1 MAKFNPLIFSG
12 IDFAGTGG
20 GGGPAG
26 AVQWKAPVANE
37 SSLPT
42 VGNLP
47 GDARVALDTD
57 KIYVWDS
64 TSSKWVD
71 SELTVAA
78 LGATPNADGLTIS
91 TTVDGDITRTTINLE
106 PADATNPG
114 AVSATDQSFGG
125 IKTFTTNIVVDG
137 DIDAKGGIESSTGT
151 LDIGT
156 DSVLTSTI
164 NIGHSTSDVYVNNEL
179 SLTSNKI
186 VDVLD
191 PTDAQDAATKAYVDS
206 LTIGVSQVTKEPTGF
221 PSRADSA
228 VTFDD
233 LSRTLTITPTST
245 SFDVYVKG
253 KKFTKTE
260 DSIVI
265 NDDSGNH
272 YVFYDEFG
280 SLTETSI
287 FDVSIFTD
295 NALVAIVYWNNE
307 TNSHIYFAEE
317 RHGLT
322 MDGATHGYLHT
333 VFGARYLLGLAL
345 EDFSVNGTGDVA
357 ADAQFVS
364 DQGKIRDEDLLIEI
378 AQQDDIPILYREGSL
393 WRKKSADAYPVI
405 YSGTAGYTELR
416 LPYNRFNGTSWSLS
430 QVNNN
435 SFVLVHFFGTNDKD
449 HGVVGIQGI
458 NQYSSISAARNAAST
473 EISSLS
479 GLPFAEFVAIGSV
492 VFETANGYTNVPKAR
507 TRSVNGGDY
516 VDFRGT
522 QLYTPA
528 GEATTHSLLSGLAN
542 DDHIQYLLVGGSR
555 AMAGDLNLGGNDVT
569 NASSLQLEDPGVG
582 SNKITIKSPTLAS
595 DYTITLPADDGIDH
609 QFIRTN
615 GSGNL
620 TWEFPKN
627 NSAIYHV
634 SSDGRS
640 EYTTIQSAINAAESA
655 GSSYLN
661 PKFIIVHGQFTE
673 DLVISKSGIYLIGE
687 TSQENLLNRINGS
700 LTINKL
706 VNVPGEGATSAVI
719 YVGGLTFT
727 ETTDN
732 FIRFTGTN
740 PQRVKFEGCTLVSSS
755 ASVLLCDN
763 TGVGSKVSIINC
775 TVQTAGI
782 TKKAITMS
790 NGWTDVR
797 SSIIENTTSGAVV
810 ISGAD
815 SVLATITNSEI
826 NGQILSTVAAS
837 FVISISSITTTSGS
851 AIQTTSS
858 SYVAISN
865 SGLSVPLST
874 NSITGTGSV
883 YFADIVNGGLGG
895 GFAPTVAALGFTN
908 DVGNLRLPNRGTIT
922 LTESLLNGQNTTTI
936 QAASSIT
943 SNFTLT
949 LPGALPSNNNSAIV
963 SSSTGALSYAYVMP
977 AALGDIPRTSAVAL
991 DNQSSPQNITGL
1003 LFNSAI
1009 TNSFDATVYVA
1020 RGSTYAEY
1028 TIRGIYK
1035 AASLNWEISQDY
1047 IGDDAGIAFSITSIG
1062 QMQYTTTSSGNNA
1075 ALYFR
1080 AITV

>member
-12 IDFAGTGG
+12 IDFTGTGG

-78 LGATPNADGLTIS
+78 LGATPNADGFTIS

-137 DIDAKGGIESSTGT
+137 NVDAKGGIESSTGT
-151 LDIGT
+151 LNIGT

-164 NIGHSTSDVYVNNEL
+164 NIGHSTSTVVIAGTTLYENVQDLLVKDKTITLNDGGLGSSAGDAGIEIEEDSSITGYVKVSSDRNTWELKAPGQAGVAVIDGGLGGITLSQSTEELLPLDGSRPMTGSLIMDVNTIEFDDGAGTTLVVDPSSIGFDFDSGSGTTSSADYTASNTSLSTSDGLITQTFSATPLGMESIYSDSSNGESEVSTVSPVAFTQISETPSNSRTIEIGAGSITLDTTEGVEGGLFIIRQLDSARSEIYTNKNLSIESILDLQLTSSSGDVYVNNEL
-179 SLTSNKI
+179 SLTSHKI

-206 LTIGVSQVTKEPTGF
+206 LTTDVSQVTKEPTGF
-221 PSRADSA
+221 PSRADST

-260 DSIVI
+260 ESVVI
-265 NDDSGNH
+265 SEDAGNH
-272 YVFYDEFG
+272 YIYYNSGGVLE
-280 SLTETSI
+280 ETSI
-287 FDVSIFTD
+287 FDPSIFTD
-295 NALVAIVYWNNE
+295 NALIAIVYWNNE
-307 TNSHIYFAEE
+307 TNTHVYFAEE

-333 VFGARYLLGLAL
+333 VFGARFLSGLAL
-345 EDFSVNGTGDVA
+345 ENFSIDGAGNDAT
-357 ADAQFVS
+357 DAQFIS
-364 DQGKIRDEDLLIEI
+364 DQGQIRDEDLLIEI

-405 YSGTAGYTELR
+405 YSGTAGYTGLR
-416 LPYNRFNGTSWSLS
+416 LPYNSFNGTSWSLS

-542 DDHIQYLLVGGSR
+542 DDHTQYVLANGLR
-555 AMAGDLNLGGNDVT
+555 AM
-569 NASSLQLEDPGVG
+569 
-582 SNKITIKSPTLAS
+582 
-595 DYTITLPADDGIDH
+595 
-609 QFIRTN
+609 
-615 GSGNL
+615 SGNL
-620 TWEFPKN
+620 DMGVNRIINLVDPSDNQDAATKLYVD
-627 NSAIYHV
+627 SAISGGGTYAGDINRT
-634 SSDGRS
+634 SFTALDGQGVPADVTGFVFNS
-640 EYTTIQSAINAAESA
+640 TLVTGFDAI
-655 GSSYLN
+655 
-661 PKFIIVHGQFTE
+661 
-673 DLVISKSGIYLIGE
+673 
-687 TSQENLLNRINGS
+687 
-700 LTINKL
+700 LTI
-706 VNVPGEGATSAVI
+706 V
-719 YVGGLTFT
+719 
-727 ETTDN
+727 
-732 FIRFTGTN
+732 
-740 PQRVKFEGCTLVSSS
+740 
-755 ASVLLCDN
+755 
-763 TGVGSKVSIINC
+763 
-775 TVQTAGI
+775 
-782 TKKAITMS
+782 
-790 NGWTDVR
+790 
-797 SSIIENTTSGAVV
+797 
-810 ISGAD
+810 
-815 SVLATITNSEI
+815 
-826 NGQILSTVAAS
+826 
-837 FVISISSITTTSGS
+837 
-851 AIQTTSS
+851 
-858 SYVAISN
+858 
-865 SGLSVPLST
+865 
-874 NSITGTGSV
+874 
-883 YFADIVNGGLGG
+883 
-895 GFAPTVAALGFTN
+895 
-908 DVGNLRLPNRGTIT
+908 
-922 LTESLLNGQNTTTI
+922 
-936 QAASSIT
+936 
-943 SNFTLT
+943 
-949 LPGALPSNNNSAIV
+949 
-963 SSSTGALSYAYVMP
+963 
-977 AALGDIPRTSAVAL
+977 
-991 DNQSSPQNITGL
+991 
-1003 LFNSAI
+1003 
-1009 TNSFDATVYVA
+1009 

-1028 TIRGIYK
+1028 ALKGIQR
-1035 AASLNWEISQDY
+1035 ASSWEMSQDY
-1047 IGDDAGIAFSITSIG
+1047 MGDETGISLTISSSG
-1062 QMQYTTTSSGNNA
+1062 QIQYTSSSTGQGA
-1075 ALYFR
+1075 TILFR
-1080 AITV
+1080 ARTV